1 MAELESYVA
10 LLRRQYPDF
19 TVYAVPQL
27 AAAASNRDSVGVGV
41 PMDMRRVTE
50 VLSFMIA
57 ALLAATNLSIL
68 MLSRKNEIG
77 ILRALGATQWNIISM
92 VLAESLWIAFL
103 GSLIGGLTT
112 QPAVAYQL
120 LSNKIA
126 SRTVVLTMAAN
137 LGKLMGFSLGA
148 AVLFGFLPVAKAL
161 RVTPAQ
167 VMRGE

>member
-1 MAELESYVA
+1 MSESGYDYEDALTDRSNRGRNEFRTSNPALPAYSNPVVFVTPQTLEDKKHGIPDSETVWDKVSVKNMAELESYVA

-92 VLAESLWIAFL
+92 VLAESMWM
-103 GSLIGGLTT
+103 
-112 QPAVAYQL
+112 
-120 LSNKIA
+120 LS
-126 SRTVVLTMAAN
+126 SDR
-137 LGKLMGFSLGA
+137 
-148 AVLFGFLPVAKAL
+148 
-161 RVTPAQ
+161 
-167 VMRGE
+167 